1 MFNCIELSKISVL
14 LVGDSP
20 HMFSFLRPCLEKL
33 GCECY
38 FAKTC
43 EEISDLL
50 TDIDLHIVLSL
61 NTGQN
66 LADMMLLLGSN
77 CLSMFHLVSVENGC
91 WWLPVLRN
99 GEDCLGRS
107 AVNTEEFTLILA
119 EMAPDIHINARSKG
133 APRIGV
139 V

>member
-1 MFNCIELSKISVL
+1 MFKCIEVSKISVL

-20 HMFSFLRPCLEKL
+20 HMFSFLRPRLEKL

-43 EEISDLL
+43 EEISELL
-50 TDIDLHIVLSL
+50 PDIELHIGLSL
-61 NTGQN
+61 NTSQN
-66 LADMMLLLGSN
+66 LADMMLLLESN
-77 CLSMFHLVSVENGC
+77 CLSMFHLIPVENGC

-107 AVNTEEFTLILA
+107 AVNSEEFTDILA
-119 EMAPDIHINARSKG
+119 EMVLDIHINARSKG
-133 APRIGV
+133 APGIAAV
-139 V
+139 

>member
-1 MFNCIELSKISVL
+1 MLKCIEVSKIGVL

-20 HMFSFLRPCLEKL
+20 HMFSFLRPRLEKL

-43 EEISDLL
+43 EEISELL
-50 TDIDLHIVLSL
+50 TDIELHIVLSL
-61 NTGQN
+61 NTSQN

-77 CLSMFHLVSVENGC
+77 CLSMFHLVPVENGR

-107 AVNTEEFTLILA
+107 AVNTEEFTQILA
-119 EMAPDIHINARSKG
+119 EMVLYIHINARSKG

>member
-38 FAKTC
+38 FARSC
-43 EEISDLL
+43 QEISELL
-50 TDIDLHIVLSL
+50 SDIELHIVFSS
-61 NTGQN
+61 NTSQN
-66 LADMMLLLGSN
+66 LADMMRLLESH
-77 CLSMFHLVSVENGC
+77 CLSMFHLVPVENGC

-107 AVNTEEFTLILA
+107 AVNTEEFTHILA
-119 EMAPDIHINARSKG
+119 EMVLDIHINVRSKG
-133 APRIGV
+133 ATRIGV